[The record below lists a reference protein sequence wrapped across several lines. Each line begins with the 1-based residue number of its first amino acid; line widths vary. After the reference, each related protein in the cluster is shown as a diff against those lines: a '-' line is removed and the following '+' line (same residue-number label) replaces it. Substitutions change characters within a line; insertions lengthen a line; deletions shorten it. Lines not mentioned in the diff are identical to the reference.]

1 MSYGEGRRFLVPD
14 GRSAKVYFAR
24 VLAAA
29 ENTVGRQLFG
39 D

>member
-14 GRSAKVYFAR
+14 GRGAKVYFAR